1 MAELMRLLRCSD
13 TGDFG
18 LPEAFVSHKT
28 IPPYAILSH
37 TWEEGQE
44 VTFDDL
50 VNGTGKDK
58 TGCDK
63 IRLFSQQAKRDGL
76 QYFWVDT
83 CCIDKSNPAELQ
95 KAINSMFRWYRNAR
109 KCYVY
114 LQDVS
119 TVEQKASDE
128 TLKYTWEPAFLQSR
142 WFRRGWTLQELIA
155 PASVEFFSREW
166 QRLGDKHLLT
176 QQIREVTVIPE
187 TALQGTAMF
196 RFSAEERFS
205 WIQSRETTKEEDKA
219 YALLGIFDIQMPLC
233 YGEGY
238 ATAFKRLQKE
248 ITKLKKC
255 LQDLHSTDPLRD
267 KKRIEDT
274 KGGLLLDSYRWI
286 LEHPDFQQWQGES
299 QSRLL
304 WIKGNPGKGKTMLL
318 CGIINELE
326 KSTAETSL
334 LSYFFCQATDS
345 RINSATAVL
354 RGLLFTLVRQQPSL
368 FFHMREKYD
377 QAGKALFEDA
387 NAWVA
392 LSEIFMSIVQDPSLK
407 ITYLIIDALDECAT
421 HLPKLLDFIVQTSS
435 ASSRV
440 KWIMSSRNWSNIE
453 ERLERAEDK
462 VRLSLELNAESV
474 SAAVRSYINYKV
486 SQLAHDKK
494 YSPQTKQVVLDYIHT
509 NANDTFLWAALV
521 CQNLGTMSRLDI
533 VTKLKAF
540 PLGLDSLYERMVQ
553 KINDSE
559 DAILCK
565 QALAIV
571 SAVYRPITL
580 HELASLMEGLDST
593 NGGLDSAQE
602 IVSLC
607 GSLLTIRN
615 GTIYFVHQSAKDFL
629 LKETSNTIFP
639 SGGEVVHYA
648 IFSRSLLA
656 MSNTLRRDLYRLG
669 ALGYPIEQIHQPDP
683 DPLVASRYSCT
694 YWVDHLCDSILGS
707 TTNNRESLQ
716 DGGIVDVF
724 LRKKYLYWL
733 EALSLCKSSRKNTQ
747 SLVELVQDAY
757 RFIMYFKVA
766 IESAP
771 LQAYAAGLLFS
782 PKRSLAKTLFQ
793 EEAPKWIKIAPS
805 VADDW
810 SACLQTL
817 EGHSDSVTSVAFSPD
832 SQRLAS
838 ASWDNTVK
846 IWDSTSG
853 KALQTLEGHSHSIWD
868 LTSGKCLQTLEGH
881 SSGVNSVA
889 FSPDSQRLASASHDN
904 TVKIWDSASGK
915 CLQTLEGHSY
925 SVRSVAFSPDSQQL
939 ASASDDKTV
948 KIWDSTSGKCLQ
960 TISVDTFLH
969 TIAFDADGSSLH
981 TDIGTIAINAP
992 MALSSSN
999 MTDISVAEQAQ
1010 FQGVALSSD
1019 EVWITYNSQNIV
1031 WLPPEYRPSASAV
1044 SGTRI
1049 GIGVG
1054 TGRIWMFSVQFEE

>member
-18 LPEAFVSHKT
+18 LPEAFAGHKT

-44 VTFDDL
+44 ITFEDL

-63 IRLFSQQAKRDGL
+63 IRHCSRQAKRDGL

-95 KAINSMFRWYRNAR
+95 KAINSMFRWYRNAK

-119 TVEQKASDE
+119 TMKRKASDGAFE
-128 TLKYTWEPAFLQSR
+128 YTWEPTFRQSR

-155 PASVEFFSREW
+155 PSSVEFFSREW
-166 QRLGDKHLLT
+166 QKLGDKHLLT

-187 TALQGTAMF
+187 TALKGTAMF

-205 WIQSRETTKEEDKA
+205 WIQSRETTEKEDKA
-219 YALLGIFDIQMPLC
+219 YALLGIFDIEMPLC
-233 YGEGY
+233 YREGY

-248 ITKLKKC
+248 ISKLKTC
-255 LQDLHSTDPLRD
+255 LQDLHLTDPRRD

-304 WIKGNPGKGKTMLL
+304 WIKGDPGKGKTMLL

-326 KSTAETSL
+326 KSTAETTL
-334 LSYFFCQATDS
+334 ISYFFCQATDS

-354 RGLLFTLVRQQPSL
+354 RGLLFTLVRQQPS
-368 FFHMREKYD
+368 FFSHMREKYD
-377 QAGKALFEDA
+377 QVGKALFEDA

-407 ITYLIIDALDECAT
+407 ITYLILDALDECVT
-421 HLPKLLDFIVQTSS
+421 DLPNLLDFIVQISSTSS
-435 ASSRV
+435 SV
-440 KWIMSSRNWSNIE
+440 KWIMSSRNWPNIE

-474 SAAVRSYINYKV
+474 SAAVYSYINYRV
-486 SQLAHDKK
+486 SQLARVKNF
-494 YSPQTKQVVLDYIHT
+494 SNQTKQAVLDYIHT

-521 CQNLGTMSRLDI
+521 CQNLGNMSRLNI

-540 PLGLDSLYERMVQ
+540 PPGLDSLYERMVQ
-553 KINDSE
+553 NINDLE
-559 DAILCK
+559 DAGLCR
-565 QALAIV
+565 QVLGIV

-580 HELASLMEGLDST
+580 HELDSLMEELDGT
-593 NGGLDSAQE
+593 GEDLDSARE

-607 GSLLTIRN
+607 GSLLTIRD
-615 GTIYFVHQSAKDFL
+615 GTIYFVHQSVKDFL
-629 LKETSNTIFP
+629 LKEATNTIFP
-639 SGGEVVHYA
+639 SGGEVVHYT
-648 IFSRSLLA
+648 IFCRSLLA
-656 MSNTLRRDLYRLG
+656 MSKTLRRDLYGLG
-669 ALGYPIEQIHQPDP
+669 VLGYPIEQIHQPDP
-683 DPLVASRYSCT
+683 DPLAASRYSCI

-707 TTNNRESLQ
+707 VTNNREFLQ
-716 DGGIVDVF
+716 DRGIVDVF
-724 LRKKYLYWL
+724 LRTKYLYWL
-733 EALSLCKSSRKNTQ
+733 EALSLCQSVSKGVVSMAKLAALVQSRENAQ
-747 SLVELVQDAY
+747 SLVGLVQDAY

-771 LQAYAAGLLFS
+771 LQAYASGLLFS

-793 EEAPKWIKIAPS
+793 EEAPNWITIAPY

-817 EGHSDSVTSVAFSPD
+817 EGHSM
-832 SQRLAS
+832 
-838 ASWDNTVK
+838 
-846 IWDSTSG
+846 
-853 KALQTLEGHSHSIWD
+853 
-868 LTSGKCLQTLEGH
+868 
-881 SSGVNSVA
+881 A
-889 FSPDSQRLASASHDN
+889 FSPDSQRLASASHD
-904 TVKIWDSASGK
+904 
-915 CLQTLEGHSY
+915 
-925 SVRSVAFSPDSQQL
+925 
-939 ASASDDKTV
+939 KTA

-960 TISVDTFLH
+960 IISVDTSLH
-969 TIAFDADGSSLH
+969 SIAFNADSSSLH
-981 TDIGTIAINAP
+981 TDIGTIAVNAP
-992 MALSSSN
+992 MALSSLN
-999 MTDISVAEQAQ
+999 MTDITIAEQPY
-1010 FQGVALSSD
+1010 SD
-1019 EVWITYNSQNIV
+1019 KVWITYNSRNIV
-1031 WLPPEYRPSASAV
+1031 WLPPEYRPSVSAV

-1054 TGRIWMFSVQFEE
+1054 TGRVWMFSVNFQE